1 MRSDKYD
8 GGAGS
13 GNGTRNTQAYDRW
26 EETQMVFAS
35 RDKEKE
41 ELRRR
46 KEREENYRKY
56 LEMREH
62 PDANWSPEEDVKT
75 YSRQKPKKNKPILAQ
90 DREEDFAPSRR
101 EKKRRKKQEK
111 KQEKKGKKKRGRR
124 IRRIIFLLIL
134 LLLIA
139 AAAGVMFVM
148 GLMGKVGTVDIDQS
162 ALGIDLR
169 VEQALAD
176 YQNIALL
183 GVDARD
189 MSDYENCRTDAI
201 IILSLDKVNKEIR
214 QISVYRDTYLHV
226 NDQYGYDKVT
236 NVHSY
241 AGTTATLH
249 TLNEN
254 MDLNIKETVIV
265 NWKAVADAIDGLGG
279 IDVEIQ
285 ESEINEMNK
294 YIKDTQKN
302 IGGSKEKIKKA
313 GMQTLNG
320 NQAVTYARI
329 RKDSAKGDYRRNE
342 RMKIVVSAAVD
353 KAKKTSPLKLN
364 KIANQVL
371 PEIKTNMDTNS
382 MMKVMLSFIRNDM
395 TESAGWPFN
404 VGSWTN
410 YNGAWCGPPVTL
422 KSNVSQL
429 HEKFF
434 GQPGYEPTQ
443 TVRDI
448 SAEISRRTGL
458 Y

>member
-1 MRSDKYD
+1 MRSDKYNNGGYD
-8 GGAGS
+8 GTDERSARS
-13 GNGTRNTQAYDRW
+13 HDRW

-41 ELRRR
+41 ELKRK
-46 KEREENYRKY
+46 KEREAAYREY
-56 LEMREH
+56 LAMREN
-62 PDANWSPEEDVKT
+62 PDGNWSQEENRKAG
-75 YSRQKPKKNKPILAQ
+75 SHKKPKKNKPILEAYK
-90 DREEDFAPSRR
+90 DRDDDVLPRK
-101 EKKRRKKQEK
+101 EKKKQKKNK
-111 KQEKKGKKKRGRR
+111 KKKGRR
-124 IRRIIFLLIL
+124 VRRIILILIL
-134 LLLIA
+134 LLIIA
-139 AAAGVMFVM
+139 AAAGVLFVM
-148 GLMGKVGTVDIDQS
+148 GLMDKVGTVDVDPS
-162 ALGIDLR
+162 ALGIDPQ
-169 VEQALAD
+169 VEQGLEN

-189 MSDYENCRTDAI
+189 MTDYENCRTDAI
-201 IILSLDKVNKEIR
+201 IILSLDKTNKAIR

-226 NDQYGYDKVT
+226 NDQYGYDKIT

-265 NWKAVADAIDGLGG
+265 NWKAVADVIDGLGG
-279 IDVEIQ
+279 IDVDIQ

-294 YIKDTQKN
+294 YIKDTQRN
-302 IGGSKEKIKKA
+302 IGGSKKKIKKA
-313 GMQTLNG
+313 GKQTLNG
-320 NQAVTYARI
+320 NQAVTYSRI
-329 RKDSAKGDYRRNE
+329 RKDSAEGDYRRNE

-353 KAKKTSPLKLN
+353 KAKKTNPFTLN
-364 KIANQVL
+364 QIANKVL

-382 MMKVMLSFIRNDM
+382 MLNVMMSFIRNEM
-395 TESAGWPFN
+395 TDNTGWPFH
-404 VGSWTN
+404 VSGWTN

-422 KSNVSQL
+422 KSNVSEL

-443 TVRDI
+443 TVQNI

>member
-1 MRSDKYD
+1 MRSDKYNS
-8 GGAGS
+8 GS
-13 GNGTRNTQAYDRW
+13 GEGESRNTRSYDRW

-41 ELRRR
+41 ELKRR
-46 KEREENYRKY
+46 KQREEAYREY
-56 LEMREH
+56 LQMREH
-62 PDANWSPEEDVKT
+62 PNANRAPEQDMKT
-75 YSRQKPKKNKPILAQ
+75 YSRQKPKKNKPILTP
-90 DREEDFAPSRR
+90 DREDDDFEPSRKA
-101 EKKRRKKQEK
+101 KKTRKKQDK
-111 KQEKKGKKKRGRR
+111 KMKKKKGKR
-124 IRRIIFLLIL
+124 IRRILLLVIMLLI
-134 LLLIA
+134 IA
-139 AAAGVMFVM
+139 AVAGILFVR

-162 ALGIDLR
+162 ALGIDPQ
-169 VEQALAD
+169 VEQALSN

-201 IILSLDKVNKEIR
+201 IILSLDKENSAIR

-226 NDQYGYDKVT
+226 NEQYGYDKVT
-236 NVHSY
+236 NVHAY

-285 ESEINEMNK
+285 DSEINEMNK
-294 YIKDTQKN
+294 YIKDTQRN
-302 IGGSKEKIKKA
+302 IGGSKKKIKKA

-329 RKDSAKGDYRRNE
+329 RKDSAEGDYRRNE

-353 KAKKTSPLKLN
+353 KAKTTNPLKLN
-364 KIANQVL
+364 QIANQVL
-371 PEIKTNMDTNS
+371 PEIKTNMDTDS

-422 KSNVSQL
+422 QTNVSEL

-434 GQPGYEPTQ
+434 AQPGYQPTQ
-443 TVRDI
+443 TVQDI
-448 SAEISRRTGL
+448 SAEISRRSGL

>member
-1 MRSDKYD
+1 MRSDKYNSGD
-8 GGAGS
+8 GGGES
-13 GNGTRNTQAYDRW
+13 RGTRSYDRW

-35 RDKEKE
+35 RNKENE
-41 ELRRR
+41 ELKR
-46 KEREENYRKY
+46 KQEREAAYREY
-56 LEMREH
+56 LAMREN
-62 PDANWSPEEDVKT
+62 PNANRSPEEGVKT
-75 YSRQKPKKNKPILAQ
+75 YSRQKPKKNKPILAP
-90 DREEDFAPSRR
+90 DREDDDFEPSRK
-101 EKKRRKKQEK
+101 EKKRKRQQDKKA
-111 KQEKKGKKKRGRR
+111 KKKKGRR
-124 IRRIIFLLIL
+124 IRRIILLVL
-134 LLLIA
+134 LLLIIA
-139 AAAGVMFVM
+139 AVAGVMFVM
-148 GLMGKVGTVDIDQS
+148 GLMGKVGTVEIDQS
-162 ALGIDLR
+162 ALGIDPQ
-169 VEQALAD
+169 VEQALD
-176 YQNIALL
+176 GYQNIALL

-201 IILSLDKVNKEIR
+201 IILSLDKENKAIR
-214 QISVYRDTYLHV
+214 QLSVYRDTYLHV
-226 NDQYGYDKVT
+226 NEQYGYDKVT
-236 NVHSY
+236 NVHAY

-285 ESEINEMNK
+285 DSEINEMNK
-294 YIKDTQKN
+294 YIKDTQRN
-302 IGGSKEKIKKA
+302 IGGSKKKIKKA

-329 RKDSAKGDYRRNE
+329 RKDSVKGDYRRNE
-342 RMKIVVSAAVD
+342 RMKIVVSAAVE
-353 KAKKTSPLKLN
+353 KAKKTNPLKLN
-364 KIANQVL
+364 QIASQVL

-382 MMKVMLSFIRNDM
+382 MMRVMMSFIRNDM

-422 KSNVSQL
+422 KTNVSEL

-443 TVRDI
+443 AVQDI